1 MLITGIALG
10 LVLGLIAGG
19 SLGNLTAI
27 ELRRT
32 WPLVVAVLVRF
43 GTEFLLGSGVATVEA
58 VRVPLYAASFALLL
72 YALWANRR
80 YPGMSLAFVGSL
92 MNGIVILAN
101 GGYMPGLE
109 PSLVAAGFTPG
120 EGAPPLHIILPP
132 ALDANFLL
140 HLGPLADVIPI
151 AVPVLNNVVS
161 VGDFF
166 ITFGLGFFL
175 FAGVLQVPEMLDEV
189 ALELDEADLEIV
201 RARLRDFGGPTGRA
215 PAEG

>member
-32 WPLVVAVLVRF
+32 WLLVAAVLVRF
-43 GTEFLLGSGVATVEA
+43 GTEFLLGSGVAVVEA

-92 MNGIVILAN
+92 MNGIVILVN
-101 GGYMPGLE
+101 GGYMPVWE
-109 PSLVAAGFTPG
+109 PSLVAAGFTP
-120 EGAPPLHIILPP
+120 ADVSPALHIVLPP
-132 ALDANFLL
+132 ALDASFLL

-151 AVPVLNNVVS
+151 PVPVLNNVVS

-166 ITFGLGFFL
+166 ITFGLG
-175 FAGVLQVPEMLDEV
+175 VLPLRRRSPGPRD
-189 ALELDEADLEIV
+189 ARRGHD
-201 RARLRDFGGPTGRA
+201 RARRGRPGGRPRA
-215 PAEG
+215 PSRYSR

>member
-1 MLITGIALG
+1 MLIAGIALG

-19 SLGNLTAI
+19 NLGNLTSI

-32 WPLVVAVLVRF
+32 WLLVAAVLVRF
-43 GTEFLLGSGVATVEA
+43 GTEFLLGSGVAIVEA

-92 MNGIVILAN
+92 MNGVVILVN
-101 GGYMPGLE
+101 GGYMPVWE
-109 PSLVAAGFTPG
+109 PSLLAAGFTP
-120 EGAPPLHIILPP
+120 ADVSPALHTVLPP
-132 ALDANFLL
+132 ALDASFLL

-151 AVPVLNNVVS
+151 PVPVLNNVVS

-175 FAGVLQVPEMLDEV
+175 FARRSPGPRK
-189 ALELDEADLEIV
+189 ARRGRR
-201 RARLRDFGGPTGRA
+201 RARRGATWRSSARA
-215 PAEG
+215 FEI